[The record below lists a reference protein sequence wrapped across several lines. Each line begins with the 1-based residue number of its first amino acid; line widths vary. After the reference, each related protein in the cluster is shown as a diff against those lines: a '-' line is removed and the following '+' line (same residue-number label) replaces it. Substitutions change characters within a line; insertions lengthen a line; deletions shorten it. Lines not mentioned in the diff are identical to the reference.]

1 MPALIHRDTPG
12 AVPADVRDCLAR
24 FGLTLRG
31 LLTTDRSNPKLG
43 KGAEVARGLIL
54 MQSPARQLARMITPG
69 ADGPIPTRSHIPA
82 LMELAEREGLTAA
95 ALAHNGC
102 PWSTGGCRM
111 GCLMWSGHG
120 GLSVSVAAARGRRSL
135 AMLAGVDV
143 WARAVL
149 WATLRHHRG
158 AVAAGDLVSLR
169 LRGTDEGPPQG
180 WHRVPL
186 AISTAEAVSIRD
198 RYGVDLAAGVAP
210 MGDRLRALPSL
221 RWMEYSKAG
230 TRGPLGLISQRN
242 AGADITSSFAAD
254 RATATADALEALGAG
269 FRLAVPIRIKRGDP
283 IPSAVR
289 LVSGSQAVTVA
300 AVGDRHDHRWM
311 DPQGPDRC
319 AVILRTKISRGAGP
333 AADAFS
339 LAAHDQPQR
348 LADGSVQLI
357 WPD

>member
-300 AVGDRHDHRWM
+300 TATTIAGWTHRV
-311 DPQGPDRC
+311 P
-319 AVILRTKISRGAGP
+319 T
-333 AADAFS
+333 AA
-339 LAAHDQPQR
+339 P
-348 LADGSVQLI
+348 
-357 WPD
+357 